1 MNLSL
6 PSLLVFKD
14 QQMGASLRY
23 GWRCKNHQAWSH
35 ADVICQNS
43 ALILHKAAY
52 RDALDSSEYL

>member
-1 MNLSL
+1 
-6 PSLLVFKD
+6 
-14 QQMGASLRY
+14 MGASLRY
-23 GWRCKNHQAWSH
+23 GWRCKNYQAWSH